1 MNKLSERDIGYI
13 LAENKYLKV
22 LFSTLENITLIRD
35 KVQDDEIRKELDDIC
50 KKLNQTI
57 IER

>member
-22 LFSTLENITLIRD
+22 LVSTLEDITLILD
-35 KVQDDEIRKELDDIC
+35 KVKDDEIRKELDDIC

-57 IER
+57 IKR

>member
-1 MNKLSERDIGYI
+1 MMRKYI
-13 LAENKYLKV
+13 FAENKYLKV
-22 LFSTLENITLIRD
+22 LFSTLENITLILD

-57 IER
+57 IKR

>member
-22 LFSTLENITLIRD
+22 LVSTLEDITLILD
-35 KVQDDEIRKELDDIC
+35 KVKVDEIRKELDDIC

>member
-22 LFSTLENITLIRD
+22 LVSTLEDITLILD
-35 KVQDDEIRKELDDIC
+35 KVKDDEIRKELDDIC